1 LIHINTIFV
10 KNKRCCNHAALA
22 LVIHLCYMGPKRNKK
37 EMSLKEII
45 ALITLLDDPDETIYS
60 EVRNRFIVLGPPAIP
75 HLETAWENSFEALM
89 QKRIE
94 TIIHSIQFEALQ
106 KGLKDW
112 ADSESD
118 DLLKG
123 ILIIA
128 RYQYPDLDEQK
139 IKKQLSQIKQDVWL
153 ELHDDLTALEKVKII
168 NHILFE
174 VHGFSGNITNYHA
187 PQNSFI
193 NNVLESKKGNPLM
206 LSVIYALVC
215 KELDIPVYGI
225 NLPQHF
231 VLAYVNDFANLMDV
245 NNKTLSN
252 NILFY
257 INPFSKGLIFNQ
269 KDIDQFLKQ
278 LNLEADN
285 KYYLPCSNVEIVK
298 RCLNNLVFSYEKLG
312 YAEKLKELKSLEN
325 LLS

>member
-1 LIHINTIFV
+1 MGT
-10 KNKRCCNHAALA
+10 KR
-22 LVIHLCYMGPKRNKK
+22 KS
-37 EMSLKEII
+37 EMSLKEVI
-45 ALITLLDDPDETIYS
+45 ALITLLDDPDEVIYTQ
-60 EVRNRFIVLGPPAIP
+60 VKDRFVILGPPAIP
-75 HLETAWENSFEALM
+75 HLETAWENSFDAIM

-94 TIIHSIQFEALQ
+94 IIIHTIQFEILQ
-106 KGLKDW
+106 KALKKW
-112 ADSESD
+112 AIEEQE

-123 ILIIA
+123 ILILS
-128 RYQYPDLDEQK
+128 RYQYPDLNETK
-139 IKKQLSQIKQDVWL
+139 IRKDLGQIKQDVWL
-153 ELHDDLTALEKVKII
+153 ELNDDLTAIEKVKVL

-174 VHGFSGNITNYHA
+174 VHQFSGNITNYHA

-206 LSVIYALVC
+206 LSVLYMLIC
-215 KELDIPVYGI
+215 KELNIPIYGI

-231 VLAYVNDFANLMDV
+231 VLAYLNDYANLIDV

-278 LNLEADN
+278 LNLEPEA
-285 KYYLPCSNVEIVK
+285 KYYIPCSNIEIVK
-298 RCLNNLVFSYEKLG
+298 RSLNNLIFSYEKLG
-312 YAEKLKELKSLEN
+312 YLEKVDELKGLDKQ
-325 LLS
+325 L

>member
-1 LIHINTIFV
+1 MGT
-10 KNKRCCNHAALA
+10 KR
-22 LVIHLCYMGPKRNKK
+22 KS
-37 EMSLKEII
+37 EMSLKEVI
-45 ALITLLDDPDETIYS
+45 ALITLLDDPDEVIYS
-60 EVRNRFIVLGPPAIP
+60 QVKDRFVILGPPAIP
-75 HLETAWENSFEALM
+75 HLETAWENSFDAIM

-94 TIIHSIQFEALQ
+94 IIIHTIQFEILQ
-106 KGLKDW
+106 KALKKW
-112 ADSESD
+112 AIEEQE

-123 ILIIA
+123 ILILS
-128 RYQYPDLDEQK
+128 RYQYPDLNETK
-139 IKKQLSQIKQDVWL
+139 IRKDLDQIKQDVWL
-153 ELHDDLTALEKVKII
+153 ELNDDLTAIEKVKVL

-174 VHGFSGNITNYHA
+174 VHQFSGNITNYHA

-206 LSVIYALVC
+206 LSVLYMLIC
-215 KELDIPVYGI
+215 KELNIPIYGI

-231 VLAYVNDFANLMDV
+231 VLAYLNDYANLIDV

-278 LNLEADN
+278 LNLEAEA
-285 KYYLPCSNVEIVK
+285 KYYIPCSNIEIVK
-298 RCLNNLVFSYEKLG
+298 RSLNNLIFSYEKLG
-312 YAEKLKELKSLEN
+312 YLEKVDELKGLDKQ
-325 LLS
+325 L

>member
-1 LIHINTIFV
+1 MAPK
-10 KNKRCCNHAALA
+10 KN
-22 LVIHLCYMGPKRNKK
+22 K
-37 EMSLKEII
+37 EMSLKEVI
-45 ALITLLDDPDETIYS
+45 ALITLLDDPDEAVYS
-60 EVRNRFIVLGPPAIP
+60 EVRNRFIILGPPAIP

-94 TIIHSIQFEALQ
+94 IIIHSIQFEALQ
-106 KGLKDW
+106 KALKDW
-112 ADSESD
+112 QMNESD

-123 ILIIA
+123 ILLLA
-128 RYQYPDLDEQK
+128 RYQYPDLDESK
-139 IKKQLSQIKQDVWL
+139 IYKQIAQIKQDVWL
-153 ELHDDLTALEKVKII
+153 ELHDDLTALEKVKIV

-174 VHGFSGNITNYHA
+174 VHQFGGNITNYHA

-206 LSVIYALVC
+206 LSVIYAIIC
-215 KELDIPVYGI
+215 KELNIPVYGI

-231 VLAYVNDFANLMDV
+231 VLAYVNDYANLIDV

-257 INPFSKGLIFNQ
+257 INPFSKGLIFSQ

-278 LNLEADN
+278 LNLEPDN
-285 KYYLPCSNVEIVK
+285 KYYLPCSNIEIVK
-298 RCLNNLVFSYEKLG
+298 RCINNLVYAYEKLG
-312 YAEKLKELKSLEN
+312 YMEKLDELKRLEK
-325 LLS
+325 LL